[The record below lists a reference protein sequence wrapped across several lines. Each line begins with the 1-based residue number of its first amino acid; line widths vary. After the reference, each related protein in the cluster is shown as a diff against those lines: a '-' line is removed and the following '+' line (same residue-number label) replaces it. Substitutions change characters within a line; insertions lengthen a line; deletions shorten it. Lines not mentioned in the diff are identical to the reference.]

1 MRGRHLIA
9 DVRNILNID
18 IIKTVDGVKPLME
31 KIINEMKLN
40 VKGEIS
46 HQFQPFGATL
56 LYLLAESHLS
66 IHTYVEEK
74 YVAIDLYCCS
84 TSINMNK
91 VLEIIYNYFD
101 CNCIINQMYY
111 LYFQ

>member
-1 MRGRHLIA
+1 
-9 DVRNILNID
+9 
-18 IIKTVDGVKPLME
+18 ME

-56 LYLLAESHLS
+56 LYVLAESHLS

-84 TSINMNK
+84 TSTNMNK
-91 VLEIIYNYFD
+91 VLEIIYDYFD
-101 CNCIINQMYY
+101 CNCIIQKNIIDRYKSNANK
-111 LYFQ
+111 L